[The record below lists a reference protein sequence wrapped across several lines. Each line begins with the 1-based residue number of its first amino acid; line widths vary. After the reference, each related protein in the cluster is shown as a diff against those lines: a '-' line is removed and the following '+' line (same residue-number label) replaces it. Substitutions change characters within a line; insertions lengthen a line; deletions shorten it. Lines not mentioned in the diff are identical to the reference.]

1 VLGRISELGLVP
13 SELEAVGADDVPS
26 SLAALG
32 AGSSDAGRHLVAFA
46 PEHAVDALLAGLALG
61 LRLHEQEGF
70 EGRVHAVAPHW
81 SSEARRLLARF
92 SELPFALEPL
102 EAPVL
107 AQSSPVVAT
116 SGGPSGSVP
125 LDALVRQSS
134 DPEQRAL
141 LARVT
146 EALGGLAAKHGGAL
160 RGHGDGIELVALARR
175 MAVLRLD
182 GSGAVL
188 ECAIPRRSVIRIERD
203 GVSDALDRVEGA
215 LRKHLQERRVRE
227 GEEGLRGRVLDVL
240 AGDPALRSLV
250 RWPFGGGERETIDF
264 AALDPEGEPY
274 LGAVRRQ
281 LTLESLSAIVRASAA
296 LEAFLPLVLAEA
308 EAPVRIAAP
317 RLWLAAVSAD
327 ASVRHVLS
335 RWTEGLRA
343 FVIEQPGTKQP
354 SLRVA
359 DWARPT
365 PAARSTQVEPS
376 PASAPDV
383 TPAEEAPRDEKPPR
397 EARPRR
403 TRSSSSRRRSEAS
416 KEEEAPATGG
426 GFEEVSL
433 FELDEE
439 ASGGGDREARGRR
452 RRRGRGRR
460 GRRSEPREAGATE
473 GGEGEAKAASEE
485 DAASERPARRG
496 GRRRNTSSRTT
507 AEPPP
512 SAEQEDPEED
522 LTVEDDDGSFV
533 RLSPDAPE
541 LDLEAAPVE
550 YDDEEDE
557 AAAGAAAAK
566 ETAAREAAAK
576 VAAPPAEPRPPR
588 RRTAIVA
595 HADRDSLAAAV
606 LLARD
611 LRLIEG
617 IWVYPQSELMTFF
630 RSVATDLRE
639 DVAVCAIGFAPSPAR
654 DVIQAA
660 ALYRDRISW
669 FDHHDWPPEDR
680 EALGAAIGAESL
692 FHAPGTESSLA
703 TVLGVCGRRSRFSDK
718 LVDLA
723 ASRFTHHDYDRWG
736 RLWWW
741 RLGEIAGRNGEH
753 RAELEPLLAGRPSD
767 LARAAAK
774 AERPPLPAE
783 AEFAARRDFRIVH
796 FGGYTLAVVP
806 VPAGL
811 DLYLTA
817 RIVRERYG
825 ARLSLA
831 HPEAGQQELLVLGG
845 EDSGGRRILNL
856 RAMVDHLSEKFSF
869 VEALSDADH
878 VARVRVRGLH
888 EHPQRFD
895 ELVGEIAMG
904 RSILE
909 G

>member
-1 VLGRISELGLVP
+1 VLGRITELGLVP
-13 SELEAVGADDVPS
+13 SGALDPVGADDVPG

-70 EGRVHAVAPHW
+70 DGRVHAVAPHW
-81 SSEARRLLARF
+81 SSDARRLLARF
-92 SELPFALEPL
+92 PELPFALEPL
-102 EAPVL
+102 EAPIL
-107 AQSSPVVAT
+107 AKTSPVVAT
-116 SGGPSGSVP
+116 SGGASGSVP
-125 LDALVRQSS
+125 LDALMRQSS
-134 DPEQRAL
+134 DPEQRVL
-141 LARVT
+141 LGRVT
-146 EALGGLAAKHGGAL
+146 EALAGLAAKHGGAL

-182 GSGAVL
+182 ASGVAL
-188 ECAIPRRSVIRIERD
+188 ECAVPQRTVLRIERD
-203 GVSDALDRVEGA
+203 GVSDALDRLEGA
-215 LRKHLQERRVRE
+215 LRKHLHERRVRE
-227 GEEGLRGRVLDVL
+227 GEEGLRGRVLDAL
-240 AGDPALRSLV
+240 ADDPALRSLV
-250 RWPFGGGERETIDF
+250 RWPFGGDERETIDF
-264 AALDPEGEPY
+264 AALDPDGEPY
-274 LGAVRRQ
+274 LGAVRGQ
-281 LTLESLSAIVRASAA
+281 LTLEGLSAILRTSAA
-296 LEAFLPLVLAEA
+296 VEAFLPLVLADA
-308 EAPVRIAAP
+308 EPPVRIAVP
-317 RLWLAAVSAD
+317 RLWLAAASVD
-327 ASVRHVLS
+327 ASVRHILG

-343 FVIEQPGTKQP
+343 FVIEQPSAKQP
-354 SLRVA
+354 SLRSA
-359 DWARPT
+359 DWARPAPAGGSRQAERRPAADERPVEQAPREET
-365 PAARSTQVEPS
+365 PA
-376 PASAPDV
+376 
-383 TPAEEAPRDEKPPR
+383 R
-397 EARPRR
+397 E
-403 TRSSSSRRRSEAS
+403 TRSRPTPPPSGSRRSEAS
-416 KEEEAPATGG
+416 KDENSPTTASRV
-426 GFEEVSL
+426 EEVSL
-433 FELDEE
+433 FELDDE
-439 ASGGGDREARGRR
+439 ASAGGDRDARGRR

-460 GRRSEPREAGATE
+460 GRRSDTRETGATE
-473 GGEGEAKAASEE
+473 GGEGAKATREE
-485 DAASERPARRG
+485 EGADERGARRG
-496 GRRRNTSSRTT
+496 GRRRNGSSRTS

-512 SAEQEDPEED
+512 SVEREESEED
-522 LTVEDDDGSFV
+522 LTVEDEDGSFV

-541 LDLEAAPVE
+541 LDVEAAPVE
-550 YDDEEDE
+550 YDDEDDE
-557 AAAGAAAAK
+557 AAASVAPAQA
-566 ETAAREAAAK
+566 TSAREAEARISA
-576 VAAPPAEPRPPR
+576 VPAEPRPPR

-617 IWVYPQSELMTFF
+617 IWVYPQTELMTFF
-630 RSVATDLRE
+630 RSVATDLRD
-639 DVAVCAIGFAPSPAR
+639 DVAVCAIGFALSPAR

-660 ALYRDRISW
+660 ALYRGRISW

-680 EALGAAIGAESL
+680 EALSVAIGADAL

-741 RLGEIAGRNGEH
+741 RLGEMARRNGEH

-767 LARAAAK
+767 LARVAARS
-774 AERPPLPAE
+774 ERPPLPAE

-817 RIVRERYG
+817 RIVRERYD

-831 HPEAGQQELLVLGG
+831 HPEAGHAELLVLGG
-845 EDSGGRRILNL
+845 EDSGGRRSLNL
-856 RAMVDHLSEKFSF
+856 RAMVEHLAEKFSF

-909 G
+909 V

>member
-1 VLGRISELGLVP
+1 MLGRITELGLVP
-13 SELEAVGADDVPS
+13 TALEPLGADDVPG

-46 PEHAVDALLAGLALG
+46 PEHAMDALLAGLALG

-92 SELPFALEPL
+92 SELPFALDAL

-107 AQSSPVVAT
+107 AESSPVVAS
-116 SGGPSGSVP
+116 SGGTSAAVP
-125 LDALVRQSS
+125 LDALLRQSS
-134 DPEQRAL
+134 DPELRAL
-141 LARVT
+141 LGRVT

-160 RGHGDGIELVALARR
+160 RGHGDGIELVVLARR
-175 MAVLRLD
+175 IAVLRLD
-182 GSGAVL
+182 ASGAFL
-188 ECAIPRRSVIRIERD
+188 ECAVPRRSVIRIDRD
-203 GVSDALDRVEGA
+203 GVSDVLDRVEGA

-240 AGDPALRSLV
+240 AGDPSLRSLV

-281 LTLESLSAIVRASAA
+281 LTLEGLSVILRASAA
-296 LEAFLPLVLAEA
+296 MEAFLPLVLADA
-308 EAPVRIAAP
+308 EAPVRITAP
-317 RLWLAAVSAD
+317 RLWLAAAGVD
-327 ASVRHVLS
+327 ASVRHILG
-335 RWTEGLRA
+335 RWSEGLHA

-354 SLRVA
+354 LLRPA
-359 DWARPT
+359 DWARPA
-365 PAARSTQVEPS
+365 PADARRQAAPS
-376 PASAPDV
+376 PAPAPEE
-383 TPAEEAPRDEKPPR
+383 TPSEEAPRDERPAR
-397 EARPRR
+397 E
-403 TRSSSSRRRSEAS
+403 TRSRRSRSPSGRRRSEPA
-416 KEEEAPATGG
+416 KEEETPAASG

-439 ASGGGDREARGRR
+439 SSAGGGAARGRR

-460 GRRSEPREAGATE
+460 GGRSDAREAGPTE
-473 GGEGEAKAASEE
+473 GGEGEGKAAREE
-485 DAASERPARRG
+485 EAASERPARRG
-496 GRRRNTSSRTT
+496 GRRRSTSSRTT

-512 SAEQEDPEED
+512 SVEQDDSEED
-522 LTVEDDDGSFV
+522 LTVDDEDGSFV

-541 LDLEAAPVE
+541 LDLEAAPVV
-550 YDDEEDE
+550 YDDEDE
-557 AAAGAAAAK
+557 EASAAASAK
-566 ETAAREAAAK
+566 ASPAREEAK
-576 VAAPPAEPRPPR
+576 VTAPPAEPRPPR

-595 HADRDSLAAAV
+595 HADRDSVAAAV

-611 LRLIEG
+611 LRLVEG
-617 IWVYPQSELMTFF
+617 IWVYPQTELMTFF
-630 RSVATDLRE
+630 RSVTTDLRD
-639 DVAVCAIGFAPSPAR
+639 DVAVCAIGFTPSPAR

-680 EALGAAIGAESL
+680 EALSLAIGAEAL

-783 AEFAARRDFRIVH
+783 ADFASRRDFRIVH

-831 HPEAGQQELLVLGG
+831 HPEAGNAELLVLGG
-845 EDSGGRRILNL
+845 EDSGGRRTLNL
-856 RAMVDHLSEKFSF
+856 RAMVEHLSDKFSF